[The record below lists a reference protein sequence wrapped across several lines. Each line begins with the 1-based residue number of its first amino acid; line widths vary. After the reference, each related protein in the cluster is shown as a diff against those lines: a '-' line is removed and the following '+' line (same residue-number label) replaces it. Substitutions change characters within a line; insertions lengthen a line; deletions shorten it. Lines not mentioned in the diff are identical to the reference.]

1 MNYLE
6 FQEKIKLLNEELI
19 KTNGNIVLL
28 PKNIRSLGTELSEK
42 NPELVDEIGYLTK
55 HDLTKEEREEIINKM
70 LEKKLKSIDDKK
82 ELISNVFSIDI
93 KDIKEVS
100 LPNEKNVIILSTFD
114 VPIVIE
120 NTSDLNMVNLFKK
133 MQAENGKFQSDNSK
147 KNTEEIINSIGKDNK
162 AFLQMIFIDKLDEYE
177 TIIRQ
182 LPDEEYNNFKK
193 FVSDISIK
201 NQTLKND
208 EKILY
213 FNIENQFAVA
223 RNGKVY
229 QVKKIME
236 NGKEKIVIDENKG
249 NEYSEDNY
257 ESIKYNDNQKIINN
271 DDIVINDTYEKELNT
286 EEIEKNDDEVEIKPE
301 DLFENDENYIQLTDE
316 EKKEVLKEIIE
327 VANKRKETSN
337 QYIKDYAELYNKK
350 IEEKKKELENKKVRT
365 LKLENTEKG
374 FISILFITLVL
385 LILIFIITLNIIK

>member
-42 NPELVDEIGYLTK
+42 NPEVVDEIGYLTK
-55 HDLTKEEREEIINKM
+55 HDLSNEEREQIINKM
-70 LEKKLKSIDDKK
+70 LEKKLKSVDDKK
-82 ELISNVFSIDI
+82 KLISDVFNIDI

-100 LPNEKNVIILSTFD
+100 LPNEKNVIVLSTFN

-162 AFLQMIFIDKLDEYE
+162 AFLQMIYIDNLNDYE
-177 TIIRQ
+177 TIMRQ

-201 NQTLKND
+201 NQTLEND

-257 ESIKYNDNQKIINN
+257 ESIKYNGNQKIINN

-286 EEIEKNDDEVEIKPE
+286 EEIEKNNDEVEIKPE

-316 EKKEVLKEIIE
+316 EKKEVLKEIID

>member
-55 HDLTKEEREEIINKM
+55 HDLSNEEREQIINKM
-70 LEKKLKSIDDKK
+70 LEKKLKSVDDKK
-82 ELISNVFSIDI
+82 KLISDVFNIDI

-100 LPNEKNVIILSTFD
+100 LPNEKNVIVLSTFN

-120 NTSDLNMVNLFKK
+120 NTSDLNMVELFKK

-162 AFLQMIFIDKLDEYE
+162 AFLQMIYIDNLNDYE
-177 TIIRQ
+177 TIMRQ

-201 NQTLKND
+201 NQTLEND

-249 NEYSEDNY
+249 NEYSEENY
-257 ESIKYNDNQKIINN
+257 ESVKYNEDQKIINN
-271 DDIVINDTYEKELNT
+271 DNIVVEETYEKKLNT

-316 EKKEVLKEIIE
+316 EKKQVLKEIID

>member
-42 NPELVDEIGYLTK
+42 NPEVVDEIGYLTK
-55 HDLTKEEREEIINKM
+55 HDLSNEEREQIINKM
-70 LEKKLKSIDDKK
+70 LEKKLKSVDDKK
-82 ELISNVFSIDI
+82 KLISDVFNIDI

-100 LPNEKNVIILSTFD
+100 LPNEKNIIVLSTFN

-162 AFLQMIFIDKLDEYE
+162 AFLQMIYIDNLDEFE
-177 TIIRQ
+177 TIMRQ

-257 ESIKYNDNQKIINN
+257 ESIKYNGNQKIINN

-286 EEIEKNDDEVEIKPE
+286 EEIEKNNDEVEIKPE

-350 IEEKKKELENKKVRT
+350 IEEKKKEIENKKVRT

>member
-42 NPELVDEIGYLTK
+42 NPEVVDEIGYLTK
-55 HDLTKEEREEIINKM
+55 HDLSNEEREQIINKM
-70 LEKKLKSIDDKK
+70 LEKKLKSVDDKK
-82 ELISNVFSIDI
+82 KLISDVFNIDI

-100 LPNEKNVIILSTFD
+100 LPNEKNVIVLSTFN

-162 AFLQMIFIDKLDEYE
+162 AFLQMIYIDNLDEFE
-177 TIIRQ
+177 TIMRQ

-249 NEYSEDNY
+249 NEYSED
-257 ESIKYNDNQKIINN
+257 
-271 DDIVINDTYEKELNT
+271 
-286 EEIEKNDDEVEIKPE
+286 
-301 DLFENDENYIQLTDE
+301 
-316 EKKEVLKEIIE
+316 
-327 VANKRKETSN
+327 
-337 QYIKDYAELYNKK
+337 
-350 IEEKKKELENKKVRT
+350 
-365 LKLENTEKG
+365 
-374 FISILFITLVL
+374 
-385 LILIFIITLNIIK
+385 IITKVLNIMVIKK

>member
-19 KTNGNIVLL
+19 KTNGNVVLL

-42 NPELVDEIGYLTK
+42 NPEVVDEIGYLTK
-55 HDLTKEEREEIINKM
+55 HDLSNEEREQIINKM
-70 LEKKLKSIDDKK
+70 LEKKLKSVDDKK
-82 ELISNVFSIDI
+82 KLISDVFNIDI

-100 LPNEKNVIILSTFD
+100 LPNEKNVIVLSTFN

-162 AFLQMIFIDKLDEYE
+162 AFLQMIYIDNLDEFE
-177 TIIRQ
+177 TIMRQ

-257 ESIKYNDNQKIINN
+257 ESIKYNGNQKIINN

-286 EEIEKNDDEVEIKPE
+286 EEIEKNNDEVEIKPE

>member
-82 ELISNVFSIDI
+82 KLISDVFNIDI

-100 LPNEKNVIILSTFD
+100 LPNEKNVIVLSTFN

-120 NTSDLNMVNLFKK
+120 NTSDLNMVELFKK

-162 AFLQMIFIDKLDEYE
+162 AFLQMIYIDNLNDYE
-177 TIIRQ
+177 TIMRQ

-201 NQTLKND
+201 NQTLEND

-257 ESIKYNDNQKIINN
+257 ESIKYNGNQKIINN

-286 EEIEKNDDEVEIKPE
+286 EEIEKNNDEVEIKPE

>member
-19 KTNGNIVLL
+19 KTNGNVVLL

-82 ELISNVFSIDI
+82 EIISNVFSIDI
-93 KDIKEVS
+93 NDIKEVS

-120 NTSDLNMVNLFKK
+120 NTSDLNMVELFKK

-162 AFLQMIFIDKLDEYE
+162 AFLQMIYIDNLNDYE
-177 TIIRQ
+177 TIMRQ

-201 NQTLKND
+201 NQTLEND

-236 NGKEKIVIDENKG
+236 NGKETIIIDENKG

-257 ESIKYNDNQKIINN
+257 ESIKYNEDQKIINN
-271 DDIVINDTYEKELNT
+271 DNIVVEETYEKELNT
-286 EEIEKNDDEVEIKPE
+286 EEIEKNNDEVEIKPE

-385 LILIFIITLNIIK
+385 LILIFIFTLNIIK

>member
-42 NPELVDEIGYLTK
+42 NPEVVDEIGYLTK
-55 HDLTKEEREEIINKM
+55 HDLSNEEREQIINKM
-70 LEKKLKSIDDKK
+70 LEKKLKSVDDKK
-82 ELISNVFSIDI
+82 KLISDVFNIDI

-100 LPNEKNVIILSTFD
+100 LPNEKNIIVLSTFN

-162 AFLQMIFIDKLDEYE
+162 AFLQMIYIDNLDEFE
-177 TIIRQ
+177 TIMRQ

-257 ESIKYNDNQKIINN
+257 ESIKYNGNQKIINN

-286 EEIEKNDDEVEIKPE
+286 EEIEKNNDEVEIKPE